1 MSSRQLFTQM
11 ILTGSSYSEL
21 GSPIYESETDDS
33 RTVNSV
39 SKRPYSEIDDSKT
52 VESASKRHHSEI
64 CDSEIGDSEIG
75 DSEICDSEL
84 NLVSKSHPSET
95 DSLSQGELIVKS
107 ALFHG
112 DFDWLSVISG
122 SLNSSDWSLSNPS
135 HTCENSTTHEPLDDD
150 VLSVNSD
157 ISELTADNA

>member
-1 MSSRQLFTQM
+1 M

-21 GSPIYESETDDS
+21 DSGIYESKTDDS

-39 SKRPYSEIDDSKT
+39 SKRHHSEIDDYKT
-52 VESASKRHHSEI
+52 VDSVSKRHHSEI
-64 CDSEIGDSEIG
+64 GYSEIG

-84 NLVSKSHPSET
+84 NIVSKSHPSET
-95 DSLSQGELIVKS
+95 DTLSQGELIVES

-135 HTCENSTTHEPLDDD
+135 HTCKNSTTHEPLDDD

-157 ISELTADNA
+157 ISELTVGDA